1 MHLVLHHGGGD
12 AASPGQG
19 AVHLGARQQLD
30 EVELGVV
37 LLDEVQHR
45 QHLAGAD
52 EVVGGE
58 AGAVGQGGVA
68 QIDAVLGQ
76 DGTHRHGAAAIAA
89 RLVVVVTAHGFEE
102 GVGVE
107 VVGFLQH
114 LGEHHRQGDRVVGGQ
129 GLGANR
135 CLVGDTQQAVVADPG
150 AVHGPADVVPAPG
163 FHVVDGKAQAL
174 RLLVRGDAALEFVE
188 VALGHVHFQGA
199 ELTRHVAIAH
209 HLHVVGTYA
218 DGDAGGDV
226 AHRRPANLGGGDG
239 AVGAV
244 LVDDDGGDGGCEAE
258 GLIPPGPAVA
268 ALIAVVGAGVDV
280 DIALD
285 AGNP

>member
-1 MHLVLHHGGGD
+1 M
-12 AASPGQG
+12 
-19 AVHLGARQQLD
+19 
-30 EVELGVV
+30 
-37 LLDEVQHR
+37 
-45 QHLAGAD
+45 
-52 EVVGGE
+52 
-58 AGAVGQGGVA
+58 
-68 QIDAVLGQ
+68 
-76 DGTHRHGAAAIAA
+76 
-89 RLVVVVTAHGFEE
+89 
-102 GVGVE
+102 
-107 VVGFLQH
+107 
-114 LGEHHRQGDRVVGGQ
+114 
-129 GLGANR
+129 
-135 CLVGDTQQAVVADPG
+135 
-150 AVHGPADVVPAPG
+150 
-163 FHVVDGKAQAL
+163 DGKAQAL

-209 HLHVVGTYA
+209 HLHVVGTDA

-244 LVDDDGGDGGCEAE
+244 LVDDDGRDGSREAE

-285 AGNP
+285 AGDP